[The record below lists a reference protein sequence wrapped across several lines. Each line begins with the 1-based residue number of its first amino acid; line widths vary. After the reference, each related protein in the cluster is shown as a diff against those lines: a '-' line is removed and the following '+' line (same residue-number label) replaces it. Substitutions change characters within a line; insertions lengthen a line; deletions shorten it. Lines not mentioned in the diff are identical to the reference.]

1 MPQRQND
8 ARPTAQD
15 AAITAI
21 PHRQKNACPT
31 AEVAAISA
39 MEAIDALGPEETVF
53 SVDLGE
59 YSPFV
64 GGGFYW
70 SLSTGIT
77 RSNTPAAGQADY
89 DVASGRNNR
98 REFKTK
104 LLKRL
109 EEMAAGVED

>member
-77 RSNTPAAGQADY
+77 RSNAVAGRAY
-89 DVASGRNNR
+89 NVESGRNNR

-109 EEMAAGVED
+109 EEMAAGVDD